1 MAVQGAK
8 RVREDAGDEDA
19 KEHVASAARDF
30 TSAFEVDAD
39 EPGGKQHAPSS
50 LDGGAAGKQQ
60 APGGADAARRASQR
74 LKQIEYGKS
83 TLGYDAYRSMV
94 PLEARVPGRGDH
106 PVTPDAHSAMSKRAF
121 DAALKAWRRQLHKYD
136 PPDVDEGEDDDTQQ
150 APP

>member
-8 RVREDAGDEDA
+8 RVREDAGDDA
-19 KEHVASAARDF
+19 EVHVASAARDF
-30 TSAFEVDAD
+30 TSSFEVHDAD
-39 EPGGKQHAPSS
+39 EPSGKQHAPSA
-50 LDGGAAGKQQ
+50 DGGAAGKQQ

-83 TLGYDAYRSMV
+83 TLGYDAYRALV

-136 PPDVDEGEDDDTQQ
+136 PPDVDEGEDDDAQQ